1 MKGSHEEAAQTQTI
15 LSRARE
21 ELLVPLYALLFLCI
35 ESTSFS

>member
-1 MKGSHEEAAQTQTI
+1 MKGSREEALQTQTI

-21 ELLVPLYALLFLCI
+21 ELLVPLYALLLLCM